1 MSTEELKAKITR
13 AMDKVYNKGN
23 LNVVDETAAANFV
36 LHNSPF
42 PDVVGREAYK
52 QYITGLRATL
62 TGLHMTF
69 DEVIGEGNTTVARW
83 TLRGTHTGQLPSLPV
98 PPTGKQ
104 VTITG
109 CVVTHWAEGRMV
121 EHWNHVNYLGMLLQ
135 LGVIPSMGKAGG

>member
-13 AMDKVYNKGN
+13 AMEEVYNRGN
-23 LNVVDETAAANFV
+23 LNVVDETAAANLVF
-36 LHNSPF
+36 HNPPF

-52 QYITGLRATL
+52 QYIGGVRAAFS
-62 TGLHMTF
+62 GLHITF

-83 TLRGTHTGQLPSLPV
+83 TLRGTHTGQSPSLPF

-109 CVVTHWAEGRMV
+109 CIMTHWAEGRLV
-121 EHWNHVNYLGMLLQ
+121 EHWNHVNYLGMLQQ
-135 LGVIPSMGKAGG
+135 LGVIPSTAKTGG